1 MSEDASATPR
11 RDSRADL
18 RDAAPPP
25 EESSPGVA
33 PDAADEAPVSL
44 PDLALRS
51 IGSAVAIVDT
61 QDWVI
66 LFENGLFFEW
76 FCPEADAD
84 APLPQRMAGLDLVAV
99 MAKLDKGRRFTWETE
114 VGTAPRTVTTEVEVR
129 RLTYQGQP
137 VALVEARDINKR
149 KEAEYLLDSYSKMAE
164 KNARDLQRE
173 KERAEKLLLNIMPRS
188 VYEELRDYGSTTPQ
202 RFEAASVLLLDF
214 VGFTN
219 MAISNDPTT
228 TIAELN
234 DIFSA
239 FDRIVE
245 LYGCERLKTMG
256 DAYMAVSGLPEANP
270 DHALNIAKVAL
281 RMRRYIDRRNA
292 AHPESWR
299 CRIGIHTGAII
310 GSVVGVQKYVYDIF
324 GPGVNM
330 AARMETLADPMQIVI
345 SQDTYD
351 LVRDEFACS
360 DLGEIDVKGFGPQ
373 HVYSLDAEASGRF
386 A

>member
-1 MSEDASATPR
+1 MM
-11 RDSRADL
+11 AD
-18 RDAAPPP
+18 DPVAQGPPP
-25 EESSPGVA
+25 GGPEA
-33 PDAADEAPVSL
+33 IAATADEPVTL
-44 PDLALRS
+44 PGLALRS
-51 IGSAVAIVDT
+51 IGTAVAIVDPA
-61 QDWVI
+61 DWRI

-76 FCPEADAD
+76 FSPDADAD
-84 APLPQRMAGLDLVAV
+84 APLGGRVEGLDLTAV
-99 MAKLDKGRRFTWETE
+99 SEKLERGRRYVWETE
-114 VGTAPRTVTTEVEVR
+114 ISAGARTVTAEVEIR
-129 RLTYQGQP
+129 RLKHEEREL
-137 VALVEARDINKR
+137 ALFEARNISKR
-149 KEAEYLLDSYSKMAE
+149 KEAEYLLDSYSRMAE

-173 KERAEKLLLNIMPRS
+173 KERAEKLLLNIMPRA

-202 RFEAASVLLLDF
+202 RFESASVLLLDF

-219 MAISNDPTT
+219 MAIANDPTS

-256 DAYMAVSGLPEANP
+256 DAYMAVSGLPEQNP

-281 RMRRYIDRRNA
+281 RMRRYIERRNS
-292 AHPESWR
+292 AHPEAWR
-299 CRIGIHTGAII
+299 CRIGIHSGPII

-330 AARMETLADPMQIVI
+330 AARMESLAESMQIVV
-345 SQDTYD
+345 SSDTWA
-351 LVRDEFACS
+351 LIRDEFNCS
-360 DLGEIDVKGFGPQ
+360 DLGEVEVKGFGTQ
-373 HVYSLDAEASGRF
+373 SIYSLDAEASGRF

>member
-1 MSEDASATPR
+1 
-11 RDSRADL
+11 
-18 RDAAPPP
+18 
-25 EESSPGVA
+25 
-33 PDAADEAPVSL
+33 L

-51 IGSAVAIVDT
+51 IGSAVAIVAPES
-61 QDWVI
+61 WEI

-76 FCPEADAD
+76 FGPDADAD
-84 APLPQRMAGLDLVAV
+84 APLGTRVTGLDLEAV
-99 MAKLDKGRRFTWETE
+99 TTKLEKGRRFSWETD
-114 VGTAPRTVTTEVEVR
+114 VTSGARTVSTELEIR
-129 RLTYQGQP
+129 RLKHGERELL
-137 VALVEARDINKR
+137 LVEARNISKR
-149 KEAEYLLDSYSKMAE
+149 KEAEYLLDSYSRMAE

-173 KERAEKLLLNIMPRS
+173 KERAEKLLLNIMPRA

-202 RFEAASVLLLDF
+202 RFESASVLLLDF

-219 MAISNDPTT
+219 MAIANDPTS

-270 DHALNIAKVAL
+270 DHAVNLAKVAL

-292 AHPESWR
+292 AHPEAWR
-299 CRIGIHTGAII
+299 CRIGLHSGPII

-345 SQDTYD
+345 SEDTWS
-351 LVRDEFACS
+351 LIRDEFTCT
-360 DLGEIDVKGFGPQ
+360 DLGDAEVKGFGTQ
-373 HVYSLDAEASGRF
+373 HIYSLDSESSGRF

>member
-1 MSEDASATPR
+1 MTDPAKPYPGTAPAPAAETDADSEVTE
-11 RDSRADL
+11 
-18 RDAAPPP
+18 P
-25 EESSPGVA
+25 EEPL
-33 PDAADEAPVSL
+33 SL

-51 IGSAVAIVDT
+51 IGSAVAIVSPET
-61 QDWVI
+61 WQI

-76 FCPEADAD
+76 FGPDAETE
-84 APLPQRMAGLDLVAV
+84 APLGQRIDGLDLEAIS
-99 MAKLDKGRRFTWETE
+99 AKLEKGRRYTWETD
-114 VGTAPRTVTTEVEVR
+114 VTSGARTISTELEIR
-129 RLTYQGQP
+129 RLKHDDREL
-137 VALVEARDINKR
+137 VLVEARNISKR
-149 KEAEYLLDSYSKMAE
+149 KEAEYLLDSYSRMAE
-164 KNARDLQRE
+164 KNARDLSRE
-173 KERAEKLLLNIMPRS
+173 KERAEKLLLNIMPRA

-202 RFEAASVLLLDF
+202 RFESASVLLLDF

-219 MAISNDPTT
+219 MAIANDPTS

-270 DHALNIAKVAL
+270 DHAVNLAKVAL

-292 AHPESWR
+292 AHTEAWR
-299 CRIGIHTGAII
+299 CRIGIHSGPII

-345 SQDTYD
+345 SESTWS
-351 LVRDEFACS
+351 LIRDEFACT
-360 DLGEIDVKGFGPQ
+360 DLGEAEVKGFGSQ
-373 HVYSLDAEASGRF
+373 RIYSLDAESTGRF
-386 A
+386 G

>member
-1 MSEDASATPR
+1 VTEEPAVA
-11 RDSRADL
+11 DSG
-18 RDAAPPP
+18 
-25 EESSPGVA
+25 SS
-33 PDAADEAPVSL
+33 AADSKGAEKQPVTL

-61 QDWVI
+61 ADWRI

-76 FCPEADAD
+76 FNTDAEAD
-84 APLPQRMAGLDLVAV
+84 APLGTRMSGLDLEAV
-99 MAKLDKGRRFTWETE
+99 GQKLEKGRRYTWETE
-114 VGTAPRTVTTEVEVR
+114 ITSGARTITAEIEVR
-129 RLTYQGQP
+129 RLKHQDREL
-137 VALVEARDINKR
+137 ALIEARNISKR
-149 KEAEYLLDSYSKMAE
+149 KEAEYLLDSYSRMAE

-173 KERAEKLLLNIMPRS
+173 KERAEKLLLNIMPRA

-202 RFEAASVLLLDF
+202 RFESASVLLLDF
-214 VGFTN
+214 VGFTD
-219 MAISNDPTT
+219 MAVANDPTS

-245 LYGCERLKTMG
+245 LYDCERLKTMG
-256 DAYMAVSGLPEANP
+256 DAYMAVSGMPEQNA
-270 DHALNIAKVAL
+270 DHASNIAKVAL

-292 AHPESWR
+292 AHPEAWR
-299 CRIGIHTGAII
+299 CRIGIHTGPII

-330 AARMETLADPMQIVI
+330 AARMETLAEPMQIVV
-345 SQDTYD
+345 SQDTWA
-351 LVRDEFACS
+351 LIRDEFNCS
-360 DLGEIDVKGFGPQ
+360 DLGEVEVKGFGTQ
-373 HVYSLDAEASGRF
+373 NIYSLDAEASGRF

>member
-1 MSEDASATPR
+1 MSEPGKPDPASPP
-11 RDSRADL
+11 
-18 RDAAPPP
+18 APAVASSAEAP
-25 EESSPGVA
+25 EPTAST
-33 PDAADEAPVSL
+33 APVSL

-51 IGSAVAIVDT
+51 IGSAVAIVDPAT
-61 QDWVI
+61 WQI

-76 FCPEADAD
+76 FGPEAEAD
-84 APLPQRMAGLDLVAV
+84 VPLASRMEGLDLEALS
-99 MAKLDKGRRFTWETE
+99 AKLEKGRRYTWETE
-114 VGTAPRTVTTEVEVR
+114 VTSGARTVTTEVEVR
-129 RLTYQGQP
+129 RLRHDERELL
-137 VALVEARDINKR
+137 LVEARNISKR
-149 KEAEYLLDSYSKMAE
+149 KEAEYLLDSYSRMAE

-173 KERAEKLLLNIMPRS
+173 KERAEKLLLNIMPRA

-202 RFEAASVLLLDF
+202 RFESASVLLLDF
-214 VGFTN
+214 VGFTD
-219 MAISNDPTT
+219 MAIANDPTS

-270 DHALNIAKVAL
+270 DHAVNLAKVAL
-281 RMRRYIDRRNA
+281 RMRRYIERRNA
-292 AHPESWR
+292 AHPEAWR
-299 CRIGIHTGAII
+299 CRIGLHSGPII

-330 AARMETLADPMQIVI
+330 AARMETLADPMQIVM
-345 SQDTYD
+345 SEATWM
-351 LVRDEFACS
+351 LVRDEFACT
-360 DLGEIDVKGFGPQ
+360 DLGEVEVKGFGTQ
-373 HVYSLDAEASGRF
+373 RIYSLDAEASGRF

>member
-1 MSEDASATPR
+1 VTEPTKPYPGT
-11 RDSRADL
+11 
-18 RDAAPPP
+18 APSP
-25 EESSPGVA
+25 EAEA
-33 PDAADEAPVSL
+33 LEAADPTAPLSL

-51 IGSAVAIVDT
+51 IGSAVAIADPESWEV
-61 QDWVI
+61 

-76 FCPEADAD
+76 FGADAETD
-84 APLPQRMAGLDLVAV
+84 VPLGSRVEGLDLEAV
-99 MAKLDKGRRFTWETE
+99 TAKLEKGRRYTWETE
-114 VGTAPRTVTTEVEVR
+114 ITSGARTVTTEIEIR
-129 RLTYQGQP
+129 RLKHEEREL
-137 VALVEARDINKR
+137 ALVEARNVSKR
-149 KEAEYLLDSYSKMAE
+149 KEAEYLLDSYSRMAE

-173 KERAEKLLLNIMPRS
+173 KERAEKLLLNIMPRA

-202 RFEAASVLLLDF
+202 RFESASVLLLDF
-214 VGFTN
+214 VGFTD
-219 MAISNDPTT
+219 MAVANDPTT

-256 DAYMAVSGLPEANP
+256 DAYMAVSGLPETNQE
-270 DHALNIAKVAL
+270 HAVNLAKVAL

-292 AHPESWR
+292 AHPEAWR
-299 CRIGIHTGAII
+299 CRIGLHSGPVI

-330 AARMETLADPMQIVI
+330 AARMESLADPMQIVI
-345 SQDTYD
+345 SEDTWT
-351 LVRDEFACS
+351 LIRDEFLCS
-360 DLGEIDVKGFGPQ
+360 DLGETEVKGFGTQ
-373 HVYSLDAEASGRF
+373 RIYSLDAESSGRF

>member
-1 MSEDASATPR
+1 VSDDPATP
-11 RDSRADL
+11 
-18 RDAAPPP
+18 
-25 EESSPGVA
+25 EGVT
-33 PDAADEAPVSL
+33 DEQPVSL

-51 IGSAVAIVDT
+51 IGSAVAIVDR
-61 QDWVI
+61 DSWEI

-76 FCPEADAD
+76 FSPEADTD
-84 APLPQRMAGLDLVAV
+84 VPLGERISGLDLAAV
-99 MAKLDKGRRFTWETE
+99 SEKLEKGRRYTWETE
-114 VGTAPRTVTTEVEVR
+114 VTSGARTVTAEVEVR
-129 RLTYQGQP
+129 RLKYDDRD
-137 VALVEARDINKR
+137 VALVEARNVSKR
-149 KEAEYLLDSYSKMAE
+149 KEAEYLLDSYSRMAE

-173 KERAEKLLLNIMPRS
+173 KERAEKLLLNIMPRA

-202 RFEAASVLLLDF
+202 RFESASVLLLDF

-219 MAISNDPTT
+219 MAIANDPTS

-270 DHALNIAKVAL
+270 DHAANIAKVAL

-292 AHPESWR
+292 AHPEAWR
-299 CRIGIHTGAII
+299 CRIGIHSGPII

-345 SQDTYD
+345 SEDTWA
-351 LVRDEFACS
+351 LIRDEFNCS
-360 DLGEIDVKGFGPQ
+360 DLGEAEVKGFGTQ
-373 HVYSLDAEASGRF
+373 HIYSLDAEASGRF

>member
-1 MSEDASATPR
+1 MSDEQAAGTVVPR
-11 RDSRADL
+11 
-18 RDAAPPP
+18 
-25 EESSPGVA
+25 
-33 PDAADEAPVSL
+33 PVSEQAAIEPVTL

-51 IGSAVAIVDT
+51 IGSAVAIVDPST
-61 QDWVI
+61 WEI

-76 FCPEADAD
+76 FGPEPDAD
-84 APLPQRMAGLDLVAV
+84 APLGARIPGLDVDAV
-99 MAKLDKGRRFTWETE
+99 REKLERGRRYTWETE
-114 VGTAPRTVTTEVEVR
+114 VTSGTRTINAEIEVR
-129 RLTYQGQP
+129 RLKHAEREL
-137 VALVEARDINKR
+137 ALIEGRDINKR
-149 KEAEYLLDSYSKMAE
+149 KEAEYLLDSYSRMAE

-173 KERAEKLLLNIMPRS
+173 KERAEKLLLNIMPRA

-202 RFEAASVLLLDF
+202 RFESASVLLLDF

-219 MAISNDPTT
+219 MAIANDPTS

-256 DAYMAVSGLPEANP
+256 DAYMAVSGLPETNP
-270 DHALNIAKVAL
+270 DHAVNIAKVAL
-281 RMRRYIDRRNA
+281 RMRRYIERRNA
-292 AHPESWR
+292 AHPEAWR
-299 CRIGIHTGAII
+299 CRIGIHSGPII

-330 AARMETLADPMQIVI
+330 AARMENLADPMQIVVSSDSWMLI
-345 SQDTYD
+345 
-351 LVRDEFACS
+351 RDEFACS
-360 DLGEIDVKGFGPQ
+360 DLGEVEVKGFGTQ
-373 HVYSLDAEASGRF
+373 RIFSLDSEASGRF

>member
-1 MSEDASATPR
+1 MAGTVSEGQPDTDVIPDEGASAAQEDP
-11 RDSRADL
+11 L
-18 RDAAPPP
+18 
-25 EESSPGVA
+25 
-33 PDAADEAPVSL
+33 SL

-61 QDWVI
+61 DDWNV

-76 FCPEADAD
+76 FNPEADAD
-84 APLPQRMAGLDLVAV
+84 APLDKRMAGIDLEAV
-99 MAKLDKGRRFTWETE
+99 SAKLDKGRRFTWETE
-114 VGTAPRTVTTEVEVR
+114 IGTAPRVVTTEVEVR
-129 RLTYQGQP
+129 RLKYEDRH
-137 VALVEARDINKR
+137 VALIEARDISKR
-149 KEAEYLLDSYSKMAE
+149 KEAEYMLDSYSRMAE

-173 KERAEKLLLNIMPRS
+173 KERAEKLLLNIMPRA

-202 RFEAASVLLLDF
+202 RFESASVLLLDF
-214 VGFTN
+214 VGFTD
-219 MAISNDPTT
+219 MAVANDPTT

-270 DHALNIAKVAL
+270 DHAVNIAKVAL

-292 AHPESWR
+292 AHPEAWR
-299 CRIGIHTGAII
+299 CRIGVHTGSII

-324 GPGVNM
+324 GPGVNL
-330 AARMETLADPMQIVI
+330 AARMESLAEPMQIVI
-345 SQDTYD
+345 SKDTYA
-351 LVRDEFACS
+351 LLQDEFACT
-360 DLGEIDVKGFGPQ
+360 DLGEVDVKGFERQ
-373 HVYSLDAEASGRF
+373 RIYSLDAEASGRF

>member
-1 MSEDASATPR
+1 MTEAGGPPPTA
-11 RDSRADL
+11 
-18 RDAAPPP
+18 AAPETPTEVTPP
-25 EESSPGVA
+25 A
-33 PDAADEAPVSL
+33 PEPEPLSL

-51 IGSAVAIVDT
+51 IDSAVAIVDPST
-61 QDWVI
+61 WEI
-66 LFENGLFFEW
+66 LFENGRFFEW
-76 FCPEADAD
+76 FGPDADAD
-84 APLPQRMAGLDLVAV
+84 APLGTRMDGLDLEAISS
-99 MAKLDKGRRFTWETE
+99 KLEKGRRYTSETE
-114 VGTAPRTVTTEVEVR
+114 VSSGARTITIEIEVR
-129 RLTYQGQP
+129 RLRHEGRDL
-137 VALVEARDINKR
+137 ALVEARNVSKR
-149 KEAEYLLDSYSKMAE
+149 KEAEYLLDSYSRMAE

-173 KERAEKLLLNIMPRS
+173 KERAEKLLLNIMPRA

-202 RFEAASVLLLDF
+202 RFESASVLLLDF
-214 VGFTN
+214 VGFTD
-219 MAISNDPTT
+219 MAIANDPTS

-256 DAYMAVSGLPEANP
+256 DAYMAVSGLPESNP
-270 DHALNIAKVAL
+270 DHAVNLAKVAL

-292 AHPESWR
+292 AHPEAWR
-299 CRIGIHTGAII
+299 CRIGVHSGPII

-345 SQDTYD
+345 SEATWE

-360 DLGEIDVKGFGPQ
+360 DLGEVEVKGFGTQ
-373 HVYSLDAEASGRF
+373 RIYSLDAEASGRF

>member
-1 MSEDASATPR
+1 MTEPARPYPGTAPAASA
-11 RDSRADL
+11 D
-18 RDAAPPP
+18 
-25 EESSPGVA
+25 
-33 PDAADEAPVSL
+33 PVIEDGTKPTEPLSL

-51 IGSAVAIVDT
+51 IGSAVAIADPST
-61 QDWVI
+61 WEI

-76 FCPEADAD
+76 FGPDAETD
-84 APLPQRMAGLDLVAV
+84 APVGARIEGLDLEAVA
-99 MAKLDKGRRFTWETE
+99 AKLEKGRRFTWETD
-114 VGTAPRTVTTEVEVR
+114 VTSGARTITTEIEIR
-129 RLTYQGQP
+129 RIKHEEREL
-137 VALVEARDINKR
+137 ALVEARNISKR
-149 KEAEYLLDSYSKMAE
+149 KEAEYLLDSYSRMAE

-173 KERAEKLLLNIMPRS
+173 KERAEKLLLNIMPRA

-202 RFEAASVLLLDF
+202 RFESASVLLLDF
-214 VGFTN
+214 VGFTD
-219 MAISNDPTT
+219 MAIANDPTS

-270 DHALNIAKVAL
+270 DHAANLAKVAL

-292 AHPESWR
+292 AHSEAWR
-299 CRIGIHTGAII
+299 CRIGLHSGPII

-345 SQDTYD
+345 SEATWA

-360 DLGEIDVKGFGPQ
+360 DLGEVEVKGFGTQ
-373 HVYSLDAEASGRF
+373 HIYSLDSESSGRF
-386 A
+386 T